1 MTSWTLILRS
11 LRFHARAHLGV
22 VLGATVGSAALVGA
36 LVVGDSVR
44 ESLRE
49 LALLRLGKTEF
60 ALSANDWFFRAK
72 LADDIA
78 ASGIAPVLQL
88 PGTAASINGAA
99 RANRVQVL
107 GVDNRFW
114 ALAGQPPAFG
124 AIPKDAVVLNSTLAE
139 QLKARVGDTVLL
151 RLEKPSLLS
160 RDVPISPQDDY
171 AVATRLKVHA
181 IVSDAEFGRF
191 SLQANQV
198 PPFNAFVPIE
208 TLQENVNLLGRANML
223 LAGQTSN
230 QASAAGGLSGLSS
243 ALRSKWQLADAELE
257 LRDLPA
263 ANCLELR
270 TSRIFIDPPVAEAA
284 RKAATNAQPILTY
297 FVNELRD
304 GPRAAPYSMV
314 TAMGAPVV
322 PADMRDDE
330 ILVNDWLADDLQTK
344 PGDKLSLTYYVIS
357 ADRKLVEQQS
367 EFRVHGGVPMAGA
380 AADPALMPDFP
391 GIAKAE
397 SSHDWDA
404 GFPIQLN
411 QIRDKD
417 EKYWKEHRGT
427 PKAFITLAA
436 GQKIWSNR
444 FGDFT
449 AIRFPQPGATAEA
462 IEKTIL
468 QTLDPAAVGLGFQP
482 VRGQALAASAQ
493 SQDFG
498 GLFIGFSFFLIVAAL
513 LLMALLFQ
521 FGLEQRTAEIG
532 TLLALGFGPRQ
543 VRRMLLLEGSALAL
557 VGGILGAFGGV
568 FYARAMLHGL
578 TTVWRGAVGTSA
590 LHFHVL
596 PGTLA
601 GGAFAGAIVAA
612 LAIWLTLRRQAQR
625 PARELLAA
633 GAELKFQ
640 ISNFKSRRR
649 SFGGWIASVSAVIAL
664 AMVGGAVW
672 KHDTSSSETF
682 FGAGALLLIAGLGFS
697 AAWLAALGRQ
707 AVSTHLTVGGLGLR
721 SSARRRKR
729 SLATIGLLAC
739 GCFLIVAVGAFR
751 LEANADAAK
760 RSSGSGGFALIG
772 ESTLPVSHDLNAR
785 AGRDF
790 YGLNAADLAGVDMV
804 SFRVRDGD
812 DASCLNLNRAQ
823 KPRVLGVN
831 PEALQSRQAFTF
843 AEVAKGM
850 SGEKPWL
857 LLKNNHDQ
865 ASLSRDEVPAIADE
879 NSILWALG
887 KKVGDTIDYT
897 DERGKPFKLRLVAA
911 LANSVL
917 QGSLIIDEAEFV
929 KRFPGESGYR
939 MFLIDAP
946 SNQVSAVSA
955 ALSRA
960 LQDVGMELTPAA
972 KRLNAYNAVQNTYL
986 STFQVLGGLGLL
998 LGSAGLGIVVLRNV
1012 QERRGELA
1020 LLLAVGFRKSALQW
1034 LVLTEHGALLGLGLG
1049 VGLAAAVIGV
1059 LPALLSPG
1067 SQIPYLSLALTLAA
1081 VVMNGL
1087 IWTWLATRFALRG
1100 KLIEALRNE

>member
-44 ESLRE
+44 ESLRD

-60 ALSANDWFFRAK
+60 ALNANDRFFRAK
-72 LADDIA
+72 LAEDIA

-88 PGTAASINGAA
+88 PGTAASIDGAA
-99 RANRVQVL
+99 RANRVQFL

-114 ALAGQPPAFG
+114 ALASQPPAFD

-139 QLKARVGDTVLL
+139 QLKARVGDTILL

-160 RDVPISPQDDY
+160 RDVPISPQEDY

-181 IVSDAEFGRF
+181 IASDAEFGRF

-198 PPFNAFVPIE
+198 PPFNAFVAIE
-208 TLQENVNLLGRANML
+208 TLQENVNLPGRANML
-223 LAGQTSN
+223 LAGQSEPP
-230 QASAAGGLSGLSS
+230 AAGGLSVLSP
-243 ALRSKWQLADAELE
+243 ALRLKWQLADAELE

-270 TSRIFIDPPVAEAA
+270 TSRIFIDPPAAEAA

-304 GPRAAPYSMV
+304 GPRATPYSMV

-330 ILVNDWLADDLQTK
+330 ILVNDWLADDLQAK

-367 EFRVHGGVPMAGA
+367 EFRVHGVVPMAGA
-380 AADPALMPDFP
+380 AADPTLMPEFP

-404 GFPIQLN
+404 GFAIQLN
-411 QIRDKD
+411 KIRDKD

-436 GQKIWSNR
+436 GKKIWSNR

-462 IEKTIL
+462 IQKTIL
-468 QTLDPAAVGLGFQP
+468 QTLDPAAVGLSFQP
-482 VRGQALAASAQ
+482 AREHALAASAQ
-493 SQDFG
+493 AQDFG

-532 TLLALGFGPRQ
+532 TLLALGFRPRQ
-543 VRRMLLLEGSALAL
+543 VRRMLLLEGMALAL
-557 VGGILGAFGGV
+557 IGGILGAVGGV

-590 LHFHVL
+590 LHFHVR
-596 PGTLA
+596 PTTLA
-601 GGAFAGAIVAA
+601 LGAFAGAIVAA
-612 LAIWLTLRRQAQR
+612 LAIWLTLRRQARR

-633 GAELKFQ
+633 GAELEFQ
-640 ISNFKSRRR
+640 SSNFKSRKRN
-649 SFGGWIASVSAVIAL
+649 FGGWIALVSAAIAL
-664 AMVGGAVW
+664 TMVGGAVW

-697 AAWLAALGRQ
+697 AAWLAALGRRV
-707 AVSTHLTVGGLGLR
+707 VSTHLTVGGLGLR
-721 SSARRRKR
+721 SSARRRNR

-751 LEANADAAK
+751 LEANVDAAK
-760 RSSGSGGFALIG
+760 RSSGTGGFALIG
-772 ESTLPVSHDLNAR
+772 ESTLPVSHDLNTQ

-790 YGLNAADLAGVDMV
+790 YGLNATELTGVDAV

-823 KPRVLGVN
+823 RPRVLGVN
-831 PEALQSRQAFTF
+831 PEALQGRQAFTF
-843 AEVAKGM
+843 AEVAKGL

-857 LLKNNHDQ
+857 LLKNQHD
-865 ASLSRDEVPAIADE
+865 ASAGDEVPAIADE

-887 KKVGDTIDYT
+887 KKVGDTLEYT
-897 DERGKPFKLRLVAA
+897 GERGRPFKLRLVAA

-946 SNQVSAVSA
+946 ANQVSAVSA
-955 ALSRA
+955 VLSRA

-972 KRLNAYNAVQNTYL
+972 RRLAAYNAVQNTYL

-1049 VGLAAAVIGV
+1049 VGLAAAGIGV
-1059 LPALLSPG
+1059 LPTLLSPG
-1067 SQIPYLSLALTLAA
+1067 SQIPYFSLALTLAA
-1081 VVMNGL
+1081 VVINGL